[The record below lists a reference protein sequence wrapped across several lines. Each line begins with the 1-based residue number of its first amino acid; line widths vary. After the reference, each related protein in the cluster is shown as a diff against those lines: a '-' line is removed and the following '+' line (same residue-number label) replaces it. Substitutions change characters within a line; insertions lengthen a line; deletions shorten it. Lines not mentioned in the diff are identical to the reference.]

1 MFTMVST
8 RPNFAQ
14 AIVVSQFM
22 VNPSKE
28 RNDDVKPI
36 LKYLWGTSNAAI
48 CYKLTNLQIEG
59 FTDSDFGRD
68 RWTKVYYKVYFLL
81 LVEI

>member
-48 CYKLTNLQIEG
+48 CYKLKVLQI
-59 FTDSDFGRD
+59 
-68 RWTKVYYKVYFLL
+68 LI
-81 LVEI
+81 LVETEVDKSLLQGILSFASGDIN